1 MIGWLPA
8 PVDHDPGP
16 LAPVYVPEDWRNIR
30 RPDPLPSE
38 EKARARLAAVKAV
51 QRYPGAPGLILAE
64 ACRAYEELGWLA
76 QPSSVVRR
84 LIDDLLG

>member
-38 EKARARLAAVKAV
+38 EKLRARQAAVKAV
-51 QRYPGAPGLILAE
+51 QRYPGSVALALQAAPA
-64 ACRAYEELGWLA
+64 
-76 QPSSVVRR
+76 
-84 LIDDLLG
+84 